1 MKKIISVI
9 FAIAVAF
16 LGMQNNTQLPGGFEN
31 TTAKICKSFSED
43 EPIIMHS
50 RVRTTGGFPVAGATV
65 SLKLVGT
72 STPQYSG
79 TTNSSGEFT
88 FDSVVQGNYQYKIES
103 PDYYTKNVNLGLTT
117 NLTRTDTLIA
127 K

>member
-1 MKKIISVI
+1 MI

-16 LGMQNNTQLPGGFEN
+16 LGMQDNTQLPNGFEKA
-31 TTAKICKSFSED
+31 TTKICKSFSED
-43 EPIIMHS
+43 EPIIMLS
-50 RVRTTGGFPVAGATV
+50 RVRTSGGYPISGATV

-88 FDSVVQGNYQYKIES
+88 FDSVAQGNYQYKIEAT
-103 PDYYTKNVNLGLTT
+103 DYYTKNVNLNLTA